1 MKQRLREGRSQLN
14 KRLAPAVTWFQDRE
28 PREQRILQLLA
39 VLLAVAVVYW
49 LIWQPSWNA
58 RQDARQRYLSNQ
70 QTLAWIEANADAV
83 RAARGGGKPGTTQL
97 GSNWVSEVSRSAQNY
112 GLTLRG
118 FTPSGNDSVRV
129 QLENQEASALL
140 LWLQSLEE
148 QGLTLAT
155 LEMSA
160 GDKSGTASL
169 RATLT
174 R

>member
-1 MKQRLREGRSQLN
+1 MKQLREELN
-14 KRLAPAVTWFQDRE
+14 KKLTPAITWYQQRE
-28 PREQRILQLLA
+28 TREQRILQLLA
-39 VLLAVAVVYW
+39 VLLAVALVYW
-49 LIWQPSWNA
+49 AIWQPSWEA

-70 QTLAWIEANADAV
+70 QTLEWIQSNADAV
-83 RAARGGGKPGTTQL
+83 RAVRGGGENRGSRL
-97 GSNWVSEVSRSAQNY
+97 GANWISEVSRSARNH

-118 FTPSGNDSVRV
+118 FTPNGNDSVRV
-129 QLENQEASALL
+129 QLENQPASGLL
-140 LWLQSLEE
+140 VWLQSLEE
-148 QGLTLAT
+148 QGLTLTT